1 MSDMKTET
9 LLLHAGWRADETTGS
24 GGRADSSNNQLSIQ
38 QYGTCLQSFCPFRAR
53 KHLHPYH
60 EPDQ

>member
-24 GGRADSSNNQLSIQ
+24 VAVPITKQPAINSTIRNTRLAFL
-38 QYGTCLQSFCPFRAR
+38 PFRAR
-53 KHLHPYH
+53 KYLHPH
-60 EPDQ
+60 NEPDQ